1 MKKIICSMLLL
12 ETIASTGIVA
22 NATNNVDKAS
32 GGWSESQGYY
42 TDNIAKGSSPESHTG
57 KRESQVYNSSGDV
70 RARAV
75 GTTVWK
81 NTYHFTRARMEK
93 TNGTVKTDSG
103 RQYGT
108 GGTTATSPWAYP
120 GVLENLEA
128 RTYWGRG

>member
-1 MKKIICSMLLL
+1 MKKIVCSMLLL
-12 ETIASTGIVA
+12 GTIASTGIVV

-32 GGWSESQGYY
+32 GGWS
-42 TDNIAKGSSPESHTG
+42 
-57 KRESQVYNSSGDV
+57 ESQVYNSSGDV